1 MKSIVL
7 FVFLASLLLKAESLD
22 EILSLITANPQLKTA
37 QQMSRSAAAQ
47 YAAQKSANYP
57 SLDLLYSANYLFER
71 PVVYLKVPGASATL
85 QMQSQNQYD
94 GSLRLSYALFSGFS
108 ISAGIDAAKFS
119 MQRSRLETE
128 DLKRNLY
135 LGGISAYA
143 SAVAAK
149 EFAAAQEKALMA
161 IEKSY
166 EKAKEM
172 NVQGM
177 LRSSALYRIEAS
189 LHETKAELTRANNN
203 YLSALNL
210 LSYLASRTI
219 SSVKTLPKHH
229 HIDEEELL
237 ESALIKRPDLQA
249 LRKISSAQKS
259 LVKLKKSGFYPS
271 LSLFAQLARHGD
283 DPMLDG
289 DGYTNKD
296 RSAAGF
302 RLDYNLFGGLKDIHE
317 TEAARK
323 ELLSAQ
329 WRIVAYEA
337 LIKKEIKEDYLGFA
351 SLKSQLRADESG
363 LKASEAYYELVKSE
377 FDNQL
382 SDADLLS
389 RAIASLAA
397 ARSRRSATQ
406 ARLYAAYAKMLLQV
420 DVQTYQ
426 EATQPDQ
433 GEVSEK

>member
-1 MKSIVL
+1 MLFSSI
-7 FVFLASLLLKAESLD
+7 LLKAESLD
-22 EILSLITANPQLKTA
+22 EILSLIEANPQLKMA
-37 QQMSRSAAAQ
+37 QELSRSAAAQ

-57 SLDLLYSANYLFER
+57 SLDLLYSATYLFER
-71 PVVYLKVPGASATL
+71 PVLYLKVPGASATL

-94 GSLRLSYALFSGFS
+94 GSLRLSYALFSGFA
-108 ISAGIDAAKFS
+108 ISSGIDAARFS
-119 MQRSRLETE
+119 LQRSQLEAE

-149 EFAAAQEKALMA
+149 QFAAAQEEALKA
-161 IEKSY
+161 IGKSY

-172 NVQGM
+172 HEQGM
-177 LRSSALYRIEAS
+177 LPASALYRIEAS
-189 LHETKAELTRANNN
+189 LHETKAELSRAKNN

-219 SSVKTLPKHH
+219 SGVNTLPKHH
-229 HIDEEELL
+229 HLNEEELL
-237 ESALIKRPDLQA
+237 NSALEKRPDLLA
-249 LRKISSAQKS
+249 LKKMHSARKS
-259 LVKLKKSGFYPS
+259 LVELKKSGFYPS
-271 LSLFAQLARHGD
+271 LSLYGQLAQHGD

-302 RLDYNLFGGLKDIHE
+302 SLNYNLFGGFKDTHE

-329 WRIVAYEA
+329 WRIASYEA
-337 LIKKEIKEDYLGFA
+337 LIKKEIKEDYLSFT
-351 SLKSQLRADESG
+351 SLKSELRADSSG
-363 LKASEAYYELVKSE
+363 LKASEAYCALVQSE

-389 RAIASLAA
+389 RSIASLAG
-397 ARSRRSATQ
+397 ARSRLAATQ
-406 ARLYAAYAKMLLQV
+406 ARLYAAYAKILLQV
-420 DVQTYQ
+420 DIQTFQ
-426 EATQPDQ
+426 
-433 GEVSEK
+433 EVSQLNKRGIH

>member
-1 MKSIVL
+1 MNHIVTFMLLSSIV
-7 FVFLASLLLKAESLD
+7 LKAESLD
-22 EILSLITANPQLKTA
+22 EILSLIEANPQLKTV
-37 QQMSRSAAAQ
+37 QEMSHSAAAQ

-57 SLDLLYSANYLFER
+57 SLDLLYSATYLFER

-94 GSLRLSYALFSGFS
+94 GSLRLSYALFSGFA
-108 ISAGIDAAKFS
+108 ISSGIDAARFS
-119 MQRSRLETE
+119 LQRSQLEAE

-135 LGGISAYA
+135 LSGISAYA

-149 EFAAAQEKALMA
+149 QFATAQEEALKA

-172 NVQGM
+172 YAQGM
-177 LRSSALYRIEAS
+177 LPSSALYRIEAS
-189 LHETKAELTRANNN
+189 RHETKAELSRAKNN
-203 YLSALNL
+203 YLSTLNL
-210 LSYLASRTI
+210 LSYLASKTI
-219 SSVKTLPKHH
+219 LSVNSLPKHH
-229 HIDEEELL
+229 HVNEEELL
-237 ESALIKRPDLQA
+237 KSALEKRPDLLA
-249 LRKISSAQKS
+249 LKKMHSAHKS
-259 LVKLKKSGFYPS
+259 LVELKKSGFYPS
-271 LSLFAQLARHGD
+271 LSLYAQLAQHGD

-302 RLDYNLFGGLKDIHE
+302 SLNYNLFGGFKDTHE

-329 WRIVAYEA
+329 WRIASYEA

-351 SLKSQLRADESG
+351 SLKSELRADSSG
-363 LKASEAYYELVKSE
+363 LKASEAYYALVQSE

-397 ARSRRSATQ
+397 ARSRLSATQ

-420 DVQTYQ
+420 DIQTFQ
-426 EATQPDQ
+426 EASQLNKRGTH
-433 GEVSEK
+433 